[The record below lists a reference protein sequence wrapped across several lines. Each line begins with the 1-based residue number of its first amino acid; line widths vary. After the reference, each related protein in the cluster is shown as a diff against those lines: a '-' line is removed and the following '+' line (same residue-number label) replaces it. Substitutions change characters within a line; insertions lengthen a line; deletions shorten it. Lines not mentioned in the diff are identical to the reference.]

1 MSNLQFKMLFG
12 CPKLDLG
19 SVLIMWSFQ
28 SLLEFC
34 FSLSFFYRSEEQD
47 VGLQDRREEL
57 IGNMKRQEGGKAS
70 GQPGFPES
78 LTIQRES
85 SHKQSNKREAVVT
98 TGSGPGSSSSAVVI
112 GNVLSGRQSN
122 VSPCPSCRRPT
133 TPPTLRGV
141 SPEGA
146 AVLSEPL
153 DVPIFFAE
161 DGDLVLEK
169 HRVQSHLGVD
179 KRHGAKPA
187 GELVHAGLPLGEMV
201 RVGPAG
207 RPRRLVEEKEEIF

>member
-1 MSNLQFKMLFG
+1 MVRPDSI
-12 CPKLDLG
+12 LDQ
-19 SVLIMWSFQ
+19 W
-28 SLLEFC
+28 
-34 FSLSFFYRSEEQD
+34 R
-47 VGLQDRREEL
+47 
-57 IGNMKRQEGGKAS
+57 
-70 GQPGFPES
+70 
-78 LTIQRES
+78 
-85 SHKQSNKREAVVT
+85 
-98 TGSGPGSSSSAVVI
+98 GSGPGSSSSAVVI

-133 TPPTLRGV
+133 TPPTLRGVSLARLPLRGV

-179 KRHGAKPA
+179 KRHGTKPA
-187 GELVHAGLPLGEMV
+187 GKLVHAGLPLGEMV